1 MLALY
6 LAFFEDENDKELF
19 TNMYLSYRKQM
30 YQAALSIVHNS
41 YDAEDA
47 VHDVFY
53 RIAAKKINTL
63 DKMDFDTE
71 LRYYL
76 LKSVQNTAKNMIKR
90 KKRERLLFS
99 SPTINR
105 IERTDET
112 FLEDICDK
120 LDYET
125 ALKAIQSLNET
136 YRDTLYYHFVL
147 ELSVRETSKILDQ
160 SVSAT
165 IKQITRGKKILLSYI
180 EHKGS
185 DRNGNK

>member
-1 MLALY
+1 MLTLY
-6 LAFFEDENDKELF
+6 LAYFEDEKDKEFF

-30 YQAALSIVHNS
+30 YLAALAIVHNS

-63 DKMDFDTE
+63 DKLDFDTE

-90 KKRERLLFS
+90 EKREHIFFS
-99 SPTINR
+99 YPIYR
-105 IERTDET
+105 IEYTDEL
-112 FLEDICDK
+112 FLETICNK
-120 LDYET
+120 VDYET
-125 ALKAIQSLNET
+125 ILKAIQSLNDT
-136 YRDTLYYHFVL
+136 YRNTLYYHFVL
-147 ELSVRETSKILDQ
+147 ELSISETSKILDQ

-165 IKQITRGKKILLSYI
+165 IKQITRGKKLLLSYI
-180 EHKGS
+180 EHKGN
-185 DRNGNK
+185 DKNVNK